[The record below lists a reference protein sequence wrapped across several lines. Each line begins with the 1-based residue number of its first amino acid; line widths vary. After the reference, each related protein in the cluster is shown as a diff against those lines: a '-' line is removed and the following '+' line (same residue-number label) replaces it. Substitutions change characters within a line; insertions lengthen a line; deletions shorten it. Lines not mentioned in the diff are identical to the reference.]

1 MKTTA
6 EKIRAGMSLR
16 EAMTPPPYI
25 ADVEAEEAEVEE
37 DGGEDEEGD
46 DAAD

>member
-1 MKTTA
+1 MKTIA

-25 ADVEAEEAEVEE
+25 ADIEAEEAEFLDEV
-37 DGGEDEEGD
+37 EDEN
-46 DAAD
+46 DATD

>member
-1 MKTTA
+1 MKTIA

-25 ADVEAEEAEVEE
+25 ADIEAEEAEFLDEIEGPEE
-37 DGGEDEEGD
+37 PED
-46 DAAD
+46 